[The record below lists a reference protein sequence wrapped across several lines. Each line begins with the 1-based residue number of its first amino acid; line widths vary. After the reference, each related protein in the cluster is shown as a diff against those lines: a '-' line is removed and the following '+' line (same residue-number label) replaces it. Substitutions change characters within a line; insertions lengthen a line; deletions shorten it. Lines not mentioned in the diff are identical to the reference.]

1 MPELRGI
8 VLHGAVFDESH
19 RVVEAL
25 TREEGKLA
33 CIARGAR
40 ASKKRFAGG
49 LDIFS
54 TLAMIV
60 EPGRS
65 LWRLDSCQVVA
76 ARLGIRA
83 GLDRF
88 ERASR
93 LTECARLL
101 SNAHQ
106 TAPEQ
111 YEALESSLDACDRG
125 DVVSA
130 IAGYTALLEAAG
142 IMPDLSV
149 CADCGDPEPARASL
163 STRSFGIV
171 CISCTPGARS
181 YPRKGLRALATGRAD
196 DSASADDAEDAALHW
211 VEAHVGH
218 TLKTRVTQID
228 LER

>member
-19 RVVEAL
+19 RIVETL
-25 TREEGKLA
+25 TREEGKLG

-60 EPGRS
+60 EPNRS
-65 LWRLDSCQVVA
+65 LWRLDSAGVVS
-76 ARLGIRA
+76 ARIGIRA

-93 LTECARLL
+93 LTECARVL

-106 TAPEQ
+106 PAPEHFD
-111 YEALESSLDACDRG
+111 ALEAGLDACDRG

-130 IAGYTALLEAAG
+130 VAFYPRLLEAAG
-142 IMPDLSV
+142 IMPDLDV
-149 CADCGDPEPARASL
+149 CAQCGASQPQRASL
-163 STRSFGIV
+163 SMRGFGIV
-171 CISCTPGARS
+171 CTRCVPGVRS
-181 YPRKGLRALATGRAD
+181 YGRQALDALATGKAA
-196 DSASADDAEDAALHW
+196 DSAAADDAEDAALHW

-218 TLKTRVTQID
+218 TLKTRVTQVG
-228 LER
+228 

>member
-1 MPELRGI
+1 MPELHGI

-19 RVVEAL
+19 RIVETL
-25 TREEGKLA
+25 TREEGKLG

-54 TLAMIV
+54 TLVMIV

-101 SNAHQ
+101 TNAHQ
-106 TAPEQ
+106 TALEQ
-111 YEALESSLDACDRG
+111 YDALEFGLDACDRG
-125 DVVSA
+125 DITSA
-130 IAGYTALLEAAG
+130 IAGYAGLLEAAG

-149 CADCGDPEPARASL
+149 CADCGDPDPARASL

-171 CISCTPGARS
+171 CTRCGTGMRS
-181 YPRKGLRALATGRAD
+181 YPRKSLRALATGRAE

-228 LER
+228 HQR